1 VRGSRVAGAQ
11 QAAESIEVPSADGT
25 SRRAAVERRRS
36 SILDAALVVIARSG
50 FAGTTLRDV
59 AAEAGV
65 AHGLLRHHFG
75 SREALLAAAFDRAAG
90 GQIAGW
96 VAPTDDPLVALV
108 EYFEPLAVE
117 HWLLWVD
124 AWSEAPRNPELAGTL
139 IHHHRA
145 CEAYLRRVIV
155 AGSDAGVLR
164 CADPDEAV
172 GLLAPLQ
179 DGLAVQEFALGVV
192 DRRTADRRAMTMVA
206 LLLGLDDEALRRA
219 RRRRARRAGS
229 DR

>member
-1 VRGSRVAGAQ
+1 MRGPQVAGAQ
-11 QAAESIEVPSADGT
+11 QAEDAIEAPSADGS

-155 AGSDAGVLR
+155 AGSAAGVLR

-206 LLLGLDDEALRRA
+206 MLLGVDDEALRRA
-219 RRRRARRAGS
+219 RRRRVRRAGS